1 MGELEGRAP
10 RAHRLA
16 LKNGLAALAPP
27 IGQAKLWPRNSHGK
41 TAHCKGMSLIER
53 TVQLSF
59 QQRVFF
65 TKYVF
70 ALSNPLL
77 AEILTNERSTQVPKV
92 LMVLDE
98 SLHVAQPGLV
108 RNIEAYF
115 AAHTQR
121 IKLVCPPMILEGGER
136 VKNSYF
142 HVSEIQ

>member
-1 MGELEGRAP
+1 
-10 RAHRLA
+10 
-16 LKNGLAALAPP
+16 
-27 IGQAKLWPRNSHGK
+27 
-41 TAHCKGMSLIER
+41 MSLIER

-77 AEILTNERSTQVPKV
+77 AEVLTNERSTQVPKV
-92 LMVLDE
+92 LIVLDE

-115 AAHTQR
+115 AAQAQR

-142 HVSEIQ
+142 HVSEIQSHIDRYHMDRHS

>member
-1 MGELEGRAP
+1 
-10 RAHRLA
+10 
-16 LKNGLAALAPP
+16 
-27 IGQAKLWPRNSHGK
+27 
-41 TAHCKGMSLIER
+41 MSLIER

-77 AEILTNERSTQVPKV
+77 AEVLTNERSTQVPKV
-92 LMVLDE
+92 LIVLDE

-115 AAHTQR
+115 AAQAQG

-136 VKNSYF
+136 VKNSVFPCLGNPIAHRPLSHGSSLLHYRGRRRR
-142 HVSEIQ
+142 HS